1 MFTLDLLL
9 QLFFFFF
16 IANRCQSTSKYDH
29 LLTDPYCIYR
39 VWSCGALSIHT
50 CSITCSDTKK
60 ASHPGPGHTVERQT
74 SIHTRS
80 HLQITNSECI
90 RSTFFFLVPFLVGDQ
105 RDECSKSMTRDWLE
119 TLESLEGL
127 KAPIREY
134 TSTSEQAP
142 HDRWGL
148 GGVV

>member
-1 MFTLDLLL
+1 MASQRVHFRFITTTA
-9 QLFFFFF
+9 FFFF

-90 RSTFFFLVPFLVGDQ
+90 RSTFFFFGPISGWRSEGRVFKEYDSRLVGNTG
-105 RDECSKSMTRDWLE
+105 EPGGF
-119 TLESLEGL
+119 ESSDPRVHVYVRAG
-127 KAPIREY
+127 AP
-134 TSTSEQAP
+134 
-142 HDRWGL
+142 
-148 GGVV
+148 